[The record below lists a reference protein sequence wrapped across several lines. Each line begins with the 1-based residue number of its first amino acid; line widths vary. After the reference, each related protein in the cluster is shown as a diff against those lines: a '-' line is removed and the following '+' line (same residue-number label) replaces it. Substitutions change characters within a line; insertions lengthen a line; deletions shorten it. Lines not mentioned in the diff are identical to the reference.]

1 MQMRKKR
8 KKKKE
13 KKIVT
18 EGIDER
24 NPVLS
29 DWAATWGKAVNG
41 VYGKSNHGMSCTHQ
55 MMQASR
61 SSDGSQNR
69 YTSRAGDFHA
79 ARVEGYSDESID
91 GMHPR
96 AKPASHCK

>member
-1 MQMRKKR
+1 MQMRK

-18 EGIDER
+18 ERVDER
-24 NPVLS
+24 KSVLS
-29 DWAATWGKAVNG
+29 DWAAPTWGKAVNG

-69 YTSRAGDFHA
+69 YTSRAGDLH
-79 ARVEGYSDESID
+79 SDESIG

-96 AKPASHCK
+96 TKPASHCK